1 MLTSLAPPVRVTLLT
16 RAAMKCA
23 RQCQLIAHDTPPLAD
38 TLPRPDTP
46 STVEWLPVDQIETL
60 LIEEL
65 GYEDQPEFEDALRG
79 SFLDFLDGLLH
90 ARIKEESGRCV
101 QHTAAQTPF
110 FLFPVCVREPPS
122 AAHTCHQCQP
132 GMTARN

>member
-1 MLTSLAPPVRVTLLT
+1 M
-16 RAAMKCA
+16 
-23 RQCQLIAHDTPPLAD
+23 TPHPLAD

-90 ARIKEESGRCV
+90 ATIKEESGRCV
-101 QHTAAQTPF
+101 THCSADTFFPF
-110 FLFPVCVREPPS
+110 PSLREGAPLRCTHMPPMPAWHDCS
-122 AAHTCHQCQP
+122 ELKLATC
-132 GMTARN
+132 